1 MYKDKNGIVIQC
13 VNRKGMTYNGCK
25 VPYMGLY
32 GTFGHYEF
40 VAEPRFNPQTKE
52 MRLKHRDMKTKTR
65 WDDMPSKEIVSHI
78 IDAARVKCV
87 KLYKWETK
95 MVNPDRDEM
104 KKDSE
109 IWHKEAS
116 NPDCIRRKK
125 FKMKYRQSSMS
136 GHRYSELSCT
146 LYGESIEM
154 DGKQKKLNRS
164 MQTYMDGTGMSSRFD
179 NSDRRPLEPQ
189 FPVKSGKRK

>member
-1 MYKDKNGIVIQC
+1 MFKDKNGIVIQC

-32 GTFGHYEF
+32 GTLNGKEF
-40 VAEPRFNPQTKE
+40 VAEPRLNVKTGE
-52 MRLKHRDMKTKTR
+52 MRLKHRDMKTKSR
-65 WDDMPSKEIVSHI
+65 WDDIPDRAIVCHVI
-78 IDAARVKCV
+78 EAAKVGCI

-95 MVNPDRDEM
+95 MVNPNQDEM
-104 KKDSE
+104 KKEAS

-125 FKMKYRQSSMS
+125 YKMKYRQSSMS
-136 GHRYSELSCT
+136 GYGYSELSCA

-154 DGKQKKLNRS
+154 NGKQKKLNRS
-164 MQTYMDGTGMSSRFD
+164 MQTYMDGTGMSPSFD
-179 NSDRRPLEPQ
+179 NRDRRPLNPV
-189 FPVKSGKRK
+189 FPIKSGKR

>member
-1 MYKDKNGIVIQC
+1 MFKDKHGIVIQC

-52 MRLKHRDMKTKTR
+52 MRLKRRDMRTKTR
-65 WDDMPSKEIVSHI
+65 WDDMPSKEIVLHI
-78 IDAARVKCV
+78 VHAAQVECI
-87 KLYKWETK
+87 KLYSWETK
-95 MVNPDRDEM
+95 MANPDQIEM
-104 KKDSE
+104 KKASV

-125 FKMKYRQSSMS
+125 YKLKYRQPSMS
-136 GHRYSELSCT
+136 AGGYSQLSCS

-154 DGKQKKLNRS
+154 NGREKVLNRS
-164 MQTYMDGTGMSSRFD
+164 MQTYMDGTGMGPNFD
-179 NSDRRPLEPQ
+179 NSDHRLLIPQ
-189 FPVKSGKRK
+189 FPIKSGKHR

>member
-13 VNRKGMTYNGCK
+13 VYRKGMTYNGCK

-40 VAEPRFNPQTKE
+40 VAEPRFNSRTKE

-95 MVNPDRDEM
+95 MVNPDQDEM

-125 FKMKYRQSSMS
+125 FKMKYSQSSMS
-136 GHRYSELSCT
+136 TSEYSKLSYS
-146 LYGESIEM
+146 LYGECVEM
-154 DGKQKKLNRS
+154 NGKKKTLNRS
-164 MQTYMDGTGMSSRFD
+164 LQTYMDGTGMGLNFD
-179 NSDRRPLEPQ
+179 NSDRRPLTPQ
-189 FPVKSGKRK
+189 F